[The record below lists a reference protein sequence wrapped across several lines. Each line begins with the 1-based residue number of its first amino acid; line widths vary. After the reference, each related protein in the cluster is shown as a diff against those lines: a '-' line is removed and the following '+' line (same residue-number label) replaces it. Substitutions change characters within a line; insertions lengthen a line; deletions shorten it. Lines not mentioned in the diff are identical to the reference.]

1 MKAFESLCADL
12 EQEGEN
18 ELYTL
23 KDLHEKMVS
32 SCSNVGIHLQDMYT
46 KDYLKLLL
54 QKRYSDYI
62 YFAQQ
67 PGREDVIRFRGFCDL
82 LLRNQLTSSRTSGQD
97 SEAEQLVRKA
107 AMLILAEIR
116 ETNHDRN
123 YYPSTDDIKA
133 DGLSFL
139 PNLLKLFTGYII
151 RDSMKQAGVGQA
163 IVQAAK
169 PRGCIMPLIF
179 GVGVQME
186 RAGNRQ
192 LQDEF
197 SKLGFSVS
205 SQETRRFKY
214 SIMQALPNSG
224 TALNMLSDDGDI
236 EPASFTQYI
245 ADNFDHNIRTI
256 DGNGTMHGMGV
267 ISATVHP
274 DSCLGNVVSR
284 IQRLEPTSAKKATI
298 KKSVKIL
305 EFVDCGGKRLGDMTL
320 NPLISLVRPLSLPSI
335 LTLCDLW
342 NSVGLAEMSTPLH
355 PNWSGYMQKTSDGS
369 HSGTA
374 AIDML
379 TILDLNPT
387 DENCIFSTLAFVCD
401 QAKALRL
408 PDVSVTFDQP
418 LFIKAVDIAGA
429 AKLEVVVRLGGF
441 HLLMSYLGSI
451 CKIMTGS
458 GLEDVL
464 MEIYGSNTIEHI
476 LSGKAYARA
485 LRGHLL
491 VCEALTQILLD
502 YLRKETNAD
511 DGVTPVLLHGN
522 STSMF
527 QGCLSDNQACELN
540 TLYNRALQ
548 DKVSDTNNFLLDSDS
563 LSRFTHKLEE
573 LKTALTFQSRTA
585 QLWISYMRYVE
596 LVKTFIVAERTGNW
610 LLHLDTVAKMLP
622 LFASTGHGN
631 YAKSARVYLQK
642 MCDLPHQHPWL
653 YQQFQDG
660 KATIRRSNRFWAGL
674 SPDLVIEQTLM
685 KCGKS
690 QGGLTRGRGMHE
702 TVSISWLSTV
712 ADCASILTLSNE

>member
-1 MKAFESLCADL
+1 
-12 EQEGEN
+12 
-18 ELYTL
+18 
-23 KDLHEKMVS
+23 
-32 SCSNVGIHLQDMYT
+32 
-46 KDYLKLLL
+46 
-54 QKRYSDYI
+54 
-62 YFAQQ
+62 
-67 PGREDVIRFRGFCDL
+67 
-82 LLRNQLTSSRTSGQD
+82 
-97 SEAEQLVRKA
+97 
-107 AMLILAEIR
+107 
-116 ETNHDRN
+116 
-123 YYPSTDDIKA
+123 
-133 DGLSFL
+133 
-139 PNLLKLFTGYII
+139 
-151 RDSMKQAGVGQA
+151 
-163 IVQAAK
+163 
-169 PRGCIMPLIF
+169 
-179 GVGVQME
+179 
-186 RAGNRQ
+186 
-192 LQDEF
+192 
-197 SKLGFSVS
+197 
-205 SQETRRFKY
+205 
-214 SIMQALPNSG
+214 
-224 TALNMLSDDGDI
+224 
-236 EPASFTQYI
+236 
-245 ADNFDHNIRTI
+245 
-256 DGNGTMHGMGV
+256 MGV

-355 PNWSGYMQKTSDGS
+355 PNWFGFMQKTSDGS

-441 HLLMSYLGSI
+441 HLLRSYLGSI
-451 CKIMTGS
+451 GKIMTGS

-485 LRGHLL
+485 LQGHLL

-548 DKVSDTNNFLLDSDS
+548 DKVSDTNDFLLDSDS

-660 KATIRRSNRFWAGL
+660 KATMRRSNRFWAGL
-674 SPDLVIEQTLM
+674 SPDLVIKQTLM

-702 TVSISWLSTV
+702 TVQISWLSTV
-712 ADCASILTLSNE
+712 ADCASIHSAMSNVTRTERHVEEHVEVGSSRMRRDAQDMHKVKQVLVGSSPFRYADDRRLISLSSGLAAEPEDDINCDVAEDVGYRLLQEWDGQLYKNITLKRSQGIKNLAYLNNRGAGKTVPSNIDAANLFHRLIIIGERTESVRDGFSYELTPYPMSLFKCSVMRKPDKPALCANLISGFDSAVLPNNL